1 MIIRFKNFSQ
11 FLYIFFAFLSLN
23 IFFFS
28 TDKVEAKSFDVNN
41 IEISKP
47 FEINFDKN
55 KVIDDG
61 FIKAFSTLISTIIV
75 SSDQAIIK
83 GTKLAEIKG
92 MIESFSVKEEKFIDD
107 IYYVNLG
114 VTFNKKKIFN
124 YLENKNI
131 FPSVPNRKKF
141 LLLPI
146 IIEEKNDN
154 LIIFSESNLFNN
166 WNEYNKKTYLLEYL
180 LPTEDL
186 EDLNLIKK
194 NYDIIEKYNFKEI
207 TKKYNLD
214 DSIVTLI
221 FKNDDNIR
229 ILSRITIEDKEV
241 LKNLSFSDI
250 DLDDKNDTTDLIEK
264 LKISYE
270 DHWKIFNRINTSIKL
285 PIFIRLDSND
295 NLKISNF
302 EKILNEINLIYD
314 YFVLKFDKN
323 YIHYQ
328 IIFNGTPDIFLK
340 LMKDRNFV
348 FSTQNK
354 TWILQ

>member
-1 MIIRFKNFSQ
+1 MIVRFKNYIK
-11 FLYIFFAFLSLN
+11 FLYIFFVILSLN

-28 TDKVEAKSFDVNN
+28 TDKVEAKSFNVNN

-61 FIKAFSTLISTIIV
+61 FMKAFSNLISTITI
-75 SSDQAIIK
+75 SSDLSAIEGIK
-83 GTKLAEIKG
+83 LSQIKG
-92 MIESFSVKEEKFIDD
+92 MIESFSITEEKFINE
-107 IYYVNLG
+107 IYHVNLG
-114 VTFNKKKIFN
+114 VSFNKKKIFS
-124 YLENKNI
+124 YLENKNV

-146 IIEEKNDN
+146 IIEENNEN
-154 LIIFSESNLFNN
+154 LITFSENDLFKN
-166 WNEYNKKTYLLEYL
+166 WNENNKSTYLLEYL

-194 NYDIIEKYNFKEI
+194 NYEMIEKYDFKDI

-214 DSIVTLI
+214 DSIVALV
-221 FKNDDNIR
+221 FKNNDNVR
-229 ILSRITIEDKEV
+229 ILSRITIEDKVV
-241 LKNLSFSDI
+241 LKNLSFSNVN
-250 DLDDKNDTTDLIEK
+250 LDNKNDITNLIER
-264 LKISYE
+264 LKITYE

-285 PIFIRLDSND
+285 PIIIKLESND
-295 NLKISNF
+295 NFKISNF
-302 EKILNEINLIYD
+302 ENVLNEIDLIYD

-323 YIHYQ
+323 YIYYQ
-328 IIFNGTPDIFLK
+328 IIFNGTPNIFLK

-348 FSTQNK
+348 FSTQK
-354 TWILQ
+354 KIWILK

>member
-1 MIIRFKNFSQ
+1 MIIRFKNYIK
-11 FLYIFFAFLSLN
+11 FLYIFFVILSVN

-28 TDKVEAKSFDVNN
+28 TDKVKAKSFSVNN

-61 FIKAFSTLISTIIV
+61 FIKAFYNLISTITI
-75 SSDQAIIK
+75 SSDQSAINEIN
-83 GTKLAEIKG
+83 LAQIKG
-92 MIESFSVKEEKFIDD
+92 MIESFSVKEEKFIDE

-114 VTFNKKKIFN
+114 VSFNKKEVFN
-124 YLENKNI
+124 YLEKKNI

-141 LLLPI
+141 LFLPI
-146 IIEEKNDN
+146 IIEENNDN
-154 LIIFSESNLFNN
+154 LITFSENKFFTT
-166 WNEYNKKTYLLEYL
+166 WNKTNKRSHLIEYL

-186 EDLNLIKK
+186 EDLNFIKK
-194 NYDIIEKYNFKEI
+194 NYEIIEKYDFKDI
-207 TKKYNLD
+207 TRKYNLR
-214 DSIVTLI
+214 DSIISLI
-221 FKNDDNIR
+221 FKNDNKIR
-229 ILSRITIEDKEV
+229 VLSRITIEDKVV

-250 DLDDKNDTTDLIEK
+250 NLNDEKDIINLIEK
-264 LKISYE
+264 LKITYE

-285 PIFIRLDSND
+285 PILIKVDSND
-295 NLKISNF
+295 NLKVSNF
-302 EKILNEINLIYD
+302 EKLLSEINLIYD
-314 YFVLKFDKN
+314 YFILKFDKN
-323 YIHYQ
+323 HIHYQ
-328 IIFNGTPDIFLK
+328 IIFNGTPNIFLK